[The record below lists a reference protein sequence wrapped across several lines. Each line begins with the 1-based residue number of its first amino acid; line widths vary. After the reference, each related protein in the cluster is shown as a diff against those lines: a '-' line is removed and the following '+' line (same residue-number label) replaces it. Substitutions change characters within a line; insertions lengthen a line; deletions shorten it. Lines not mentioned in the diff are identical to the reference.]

1 MPQRLYSPDDVGSP
15 EMIADRRAAIGFASA
30 AVCLLVAWALFF
42 WPILIRGHVPVYRD
56 IIETTAPLGHYIGSR
71 LRHLELPQWFPYEG
85 LGEPFI
91 GQLNESTF
99 HPTSWLYA
107 VLPLTVALRWDL
119 LLGYL
124 AAASGQLLFARK
136 LGMSW
141 SASALAAVALTFS
154 GYAFSL
160 RNVLPYLWGM
170 ATLPWLG
177 LCAMEVF

>member
-1 MPQRLYSPDDVGSP
+1 
-15 EMIADRRAAIGFASA
+15 MIADRRTVFGFASA
-30 AVCLLVAWALFF
+30 AVFLLAAWALFF

-107 VLPLTVALRWDL
+107 VLPLTVALRWEL

-124 AAASGQLLFARK
+124 VAAFGQFLLARRLGANPAAA
-136 LGMSW
+136 
-141 SASALAAVALTFS
+141 ALAES
-154 GYAFSL
+154 GRGSVRSTPGAPPRGAAHY
-160 RNVLPYLWGM
+160 RIQ
-170 ATLPWLG
+170 
-177 LCAMEVF
+177 AMPLAEVRTWPS

>member
-1 MPQRLYSPDDVGSP
+1 
-15 EMIADRRAAIGFASA
+15 MIADRRAAIGFASA
-30 AVCLLVAWALFF
+30 AVFLLVAWALFF

-107 VLPLTVALRWDL
+107 VLPLTVALRWEL

-124 AAASGQLLFARK
+124 VAAFGQLLLARR
-136 LGMSW
+136 LG
-141 SASALAAVALTFS
+141 AKPAAAALAGVVFAFS
-154 GYAFSL
+154 GYAISL
-160 RNVLPYLWGM
+160 SNVLPYLWGM
-170 ATLPWLG
+170 AALPFIR
-177 LCAMEVF
+177 LCAA